1 MAAITTA
8 GLTISWGGTVVTG
21 IGTAT
26 VTTTQSMVE
35 TTDITSAT
43 QTFFTGNRTS
53 TASVEMFYDQGV
65 AAMASIETAANT
77 GAASATLLITLAS
90 GMTYSGAAFVTSFQ
104 ATGGINDVLRAS
116 IEFQY
121 TGVVTIA

>member
-1 MAAITTA
+1 MAALSTSL
-8 GLTISWGGTVVTG
+8 LTVSWGGTAVTG
-21 IGTAT
+21 LGTAT

-35 TTDITSAT
+35 TTDISSAT
-43 QTFFTGNRTS
+43 QTFLAGNRTS
-53 TASVEMFYDQGV
+53 SASVEMFYDQTG
-65 AAMASIETAANT
+65 AMATIETAANT
-77 GAASATLLITLAS
+77 TNQAAATLLITLS
-90 GMTYSGAAFVTSFQ
+90 TGMTYSGQAFVTSFQ

>member
-1 MAAITTA
+1 MAALSTSA
-8 GLTISWGGTVVTG
+8 LTVSWGGTAVTG

-65 AAMASIETAANT
+65 TGMANIETAANT

-90 GMTYSGAAFVTSFQ
+90 GMSYSGQAFVTSFQ
-104 ATGGINDVLRAS
+104 ATGGINDVVRAS

>member
-1 MAAITTA
+1 MAALSTSL
-8 GLTISWGGTVVTG
+8 LTVSWGGSAVTG
-21 IGTAT
+21 LGTAT
-26 VTTTQSMVE
+26 VTTTQSLVE

-53 TASVEMFYDQGV
+53 TASVEMFYDQAV
-65 AAMASIETAANT
+65 TAMGNIETAANT
-77 GAASATLLITLAS
+77 GAASATLLITLS
-90 GMTYSGAAFVTSFQ
+90 TGMTYSGQAFVTSFQ